1 MSAYKVR
8 TLILVAFWLLAC
20 YFDAGAYES
29 VRNETRAFRVIPGA
43 EIQISNKYGNVHII
57 NWEKDSVRFEI
68 NLVVS
73 SNKVD
78 KAEKTMSEI
87 NFEFSATSHY
97 VIAKTV
103 FKNAQGSFIE
113 EVSNLA
119 NTLFT
124 SSNRVT
130 IDYKVYLPYGSP
142 LKIENKFGH
151 IFMTDFSEKVNIQ
164 LSNGD
169 LKANEILG
177 DFNLKIDFGAAS
189 IRKMGDCKIEA
200 GYADIEISQAA
211 SVRLNSRSS
220 TLEFGTVGTLEINSR
235 RDKINLKEIKSIKGD
250 LSFSDL
256 RIDNFSTIAMLNTN
270 YGKVDL
276 RTVAAKFE
284 QINLTAKYT
293 ELSLNF
299 GKTTGFKIDLV
310 FNKQTSLANT
320 LDFSNVVRETLDD
333 KNGIYRSS
341 GVVGQGRSLPEV
353 SINISGGQ
361 ISLTNF

>member
-20 YFDAGAYES
+20 HFDAGAYES
-29 VRNETRAFRVIPGA
+29 VRNETRAFRVHRGA

-78 KAEKTMSEI
+78 RAEKTMSEI
-87 NFEFSATSHY
+87 NFDFSATSHY

-103 FKNAQGSFIE
+103 FRNAQGSFIE

-119 NTLFT
+119 STLFT
-124 SSNRVT
+124 SSNRVR
-130 IDYKVYLPYGSP
+130 IDYIVYVPFGSP

-169 LKANEILG
+169 FKANEISG
-177 DFNLKIDFGAAS
+177 DLNMKIDFGAAS
-189 IRKMGDCKIEA
+189 IRKMGNCKIEA
-200 GYADIEISQAA
+200 GYADIEISQAEN
-211 SVRLNSRSS
+211 VRLDSRSS
-220 TLEFGTVGTLEINSR
+220 TVEFGTIGTLEINSR
-235 RDKINLKEIKSIKGD
+235 RDKINLKEIRSIKGD

-256 RIDNFSTIAMLNTN
+256 RIDNFSTIAMLTTN

-276 RTVAAKFE
+276 RTVAERFE
-284 QINLTAKYT
+284 QINLTAKFT
-293 ELSLNF
+293 ELSMNF
-299 GKTTGFKIDLV
+299 GTATGFNLDLV

-333 KNGIYRSS
+333 KSGIYRSS
-341 GVVGQGRSLPEV
+341 GVVGQGKSLPEV
-353 SINISGGQ
+353 RIEITGGR

>member
-1 MSAYKVR
+1 M
-8 TLILVAFWLLAC
+8 LMAFWLLAC

-29 VRNETRAFRVIPGA
+29 VRNETRAFRVHRGA

-57 NWEKDSVRFEI
+57 NWEKDSVKFEI

-78 KAEKTMSEI
+78 KAEKTISDI
-87 NFEFSATSHY
+87 NFDFSATSHY

-103 FKNAQGSFIE
+103 FRNAQGSFIE

-119 NTLFT
+119 NILFT
-124 SSNRVT
+124 SSNRVK
-130 IDYKVYLPYGSP
+130 IDYKVYVPYGSP

-151 IFMTDFSEKVNIQ
+151 IFMTDYSEKVNIL

-169 LKANEILG
+169 FKANEISG
-177 DFNLKIDFGAAS
+177 DLNLKIDFGSVS
-189 IRKMGDCKIEA
+189 IRKTGDCKIEA

-211 SVRLNSRSS
+211 NVRLDSRSS
-220 TLEFGTVGTLEINSR
+220 TVEFGVIGNLEINSR
-235 RDKINLKEIKSIKGD
+235 RDKLSLREVRGMKGD
-250 LSFSDL
+250 LSFTDL
-256 RIDNFSTIAMLNTN
+256 RVDNFSSIAMLNTN
-270 YGKVDL
+270 YGKIDL
-276 RTVAAKFE
+276 RTVATKFE
-284 QINLTAKYT
+284 QINLTAKFT

-299 GKTTGFKIDLV
+299 HKTTGFNLDMV
-310 FNKQTSLANT
+310 YNKQTSLANT

-333 KNGIYRSS
+333 KSGIYRSS
-341 GVVGQGRSLPEV
+341 GVVGQGKSLPEV
-353 SINISGGQ
+353 KIDITGGR